1 MTRRLWNRHWMPSV
15 SPVVVVV
22 LASVPILSSPT
33 VATATSV
40 AATRCESVASRTSF
54 QSAAT
59 SGNVVCVVRVVVPSS
74 TEPYIGSATGSNGRS
89 VGSSSSAA
97 LLRDTRNVP
106 GTTMPSSS
114 SELSWSGS
122 GICQTPPSA
131 SSKRPSIRSKS
142 TGSRRTMA
150 PDALIASETAAATA
164 APAPDPTPAPAM
176 AIFRVSG

>member
-122 GICQTPPSA
+122 GICQTPPSMIGGLPGREVVGHDA
-131 SSKRPSIRSKS
+131 PSDPAAQEVVDTVHDIAHRR
-142 TGSRRTMA
+142 GS
-150 PDALIASETAAATA
+150 
-164 APAPDPTPAPAM
+164 
-176 AIFRVSG
+176 